1 MFILVYRPGHGLTE
15 RSGRDSMQALQE
27 LGRFAPAA
35 ALLIAAALFFI
46 AAFRIWLAFERRRK
60 SGGQAE
66 HVPQAERV
74 PQAAGGGAQPAVC
87 PLCGASLARGEKLVS
102 RIYRAASA
110 QRAHGQR
117 CLILGCPHCFS
128 RSGADAPLTYRRRC
142 PVCGKTV
149 PADGALA
156 ARLFVRENGRN
167 HVHISGCTGCV
178 KGVRNMRLQT

>member
-1 MFILVYRPGHGLTE
+1 
-15 RSGRDSMQALQE
+15 MQALQE

-66 HVPQAERV
+66 RVPQAEHVPQAERVPQVERV